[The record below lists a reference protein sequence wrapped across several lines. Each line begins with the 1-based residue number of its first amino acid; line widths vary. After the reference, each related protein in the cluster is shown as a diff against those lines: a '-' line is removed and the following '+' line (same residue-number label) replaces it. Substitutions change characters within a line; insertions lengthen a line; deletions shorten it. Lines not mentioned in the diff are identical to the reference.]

1 MFIISLRFPQ
11 KMAPN
16 DNRFREKMTRLSRS
30 DDRYKQIRFR
40 AFYGPMFPL
49 RSQSPIA
56 LCPHQALYPLYG
68 PLPPL
73 RPTVLSMALCLLYS
87 HLSPSKA
94 LFLLFSPLSPSTI
107 FCTIYAPAVLCH
119 LYGPLFTQRTFV
131 PSTAYYLFYGPLSFL
146 RPSVS
151 STAICTPPDPSV
163 PYPLP
168 LFFSLSSPPP
178 SSPRG
183 SPTWLPVA
191 RSQACSGRPGLGNI
205 L

>member
-1 MFIISLRFPQ
+1 VPS
-11 KMAPN
+11 
-16 DNRFREKMTRLSRS
+16 T
-30 DDRYKQIRFR
+30 
-40 AFYGPMFPL
+40 
-49 RSQSPIA
+49 A
-56 LCPHQALYPLYG
+56 LCSLYGLSLLWRSAPSTALYPLYG
-68 PLPPL
+68 PLPPLRSSVPL

-94 LFLLFSPLSPSTI
+94 LYLLFSPLSPSTI
-107 FCTIYAPAVLCH
+107 FCTIYAPTVLCH
-119 LYGPLFTQRTFV
+119 LYGPLFTQQTFV
-131 PSTAYYLFYGPLSFL
+131 PSTAFYLFYGPLSFL

-163 PYPLP
+163 LAPTLYLCSFPSLP
-168 LFFSLSSPPP
+168 PPP